1 MPGPYSKD
9 LRRRVVT
16 AVVERGERPG
26 DVARRFEV
34 GRSTVYRWVDA
45 ARREGRFEAKPM
57 LGGPK
62 PVIRDEAEAAL
73 SRLLTANNDLS
84 LAEYADALAA
94 EAGGVRVHPW
104 TVGRALQRL
113 GRTRKKEELARQRAG
128 SRRGR
133 GGPAGLAGRARG
145 GRPGAPGVHR

>member
-45 ARREGRFEAKPM
+45 ARREGRLEAKPM

-62 PVIRDEAEAAL
+62 PVIRDEAEAVL
-73 SRLLTANNDLS
+73 IRLLATDNDLS

-94 EAGGVRVHPW
+94 ETGVRVHPW

-113 GRTRKKEELARQRAG
+113 ARTRKKEELARQRAG

-133 GGPAGLAGRARG
+133 GGPAGLAGRA
-145 GRPGAPGVHR
+145 